1 MQQLIVTCLPSKFR
15 IIIVIII
22 VVVIIIYFAHGNIH
36 FGNTENM
43 IKTFSRRWNE
53 KANNLALIFTHMK
66 R

>member
-1 MQQLIVTCLPSKFR
+1 MQQLIVTGLPSKFR

-22 VVVIIIYFAHGNIH
+22 IIIIYFAHGNIH